1 MSFLA
6 AHLKLTWIAVP
17 DNLKAILKL
26 NISRFALGTG
36 AFYVVLGCV
45 WIIASDSLVSS
56 ISSDPAWVAT
66 AQRYKGFFYIFA
78 TSLGLMFLVRA
89 GLQQLLKASSH
100 AKASDLQVRDLFLQH
115 PKPMWVYDRQ
125 TLEFIAVNDAAAL
138 FYGHSREALLS
149 MKLADLSPAED
160 LSRLQ
165 AFMRGPQDG
174 HRDMGV
180 VRHRKKSGEQVFVHL
195 TAHAVEFL
203 QRKAEMVMAIDVT
216 ADVLS
221 KHALERQESQF
232 RQLHQSLA
240 SVLWMAS
247 ADGQTLLYVSPSLE
261 PVYGVTQEAML
272 ANPDLWLQAVH
283 PQDVDIAHASHH
295 MLQATGESICEYR
308 IRMPSGEVKWV
319 LDRKRLIVDAEGL
332 VTMMGGIVEDIT
344 VAKAHEV
351 LRAQTHVELERL
363 VAVRTA
369 ELVRV
374 NAELDAFAR
383 TIAHDL
389 KAPLLSVVGFT
400 HILQKRYAAVLKD
413 DGARLA
419 ERIERSAKQ
428 MACMVNELLALSR
441 VSTTVLTIG
450 EVDLIPVAHEILE
463 ELHAQQPHRQVRFD
477 SPVSL
482 LVRADP
488 GLVRPLLAN
497 LLGNAWKFTGKR
509 DDACIALLLDAQ
521 APEVVFRVQDNG
533 VGFDASQAEGL
544 FKPFQRFH
552 TLSEFSGTG
561 IGLTTCE
568 RITARHH
575 GRIWVESTPGEG
587 TSVFVTLSP
596 PAAASGPEDAESL
609 QAV

>member
-1 MSFLA
+1 M
-6 AHLKLTWIAVP
+6 P

-36 AFYVVLGCV
+36 VLYAVLGLV
-45 WIIASDSLVSS
+45 WVIASDSLVSS
-56 ISSDPAWVAT
+56 ISSDPVWVAT
-66 AQRYKGFFYIFA
+66 AQRYKGFFFVLV
-78 TSLGLMFLVRA
+78 TSLGLIFLVR
-89 GLQQLLKASSH
+89 GGFQRLLQAINRVE
-100 AKASDLQVRDLFLQH
+100 ATELQVRDLFLQH

-125 TLEFIAVNDAAAL
+125 TLEFVAVNDAAAL
-138 FYGHSREALLS
+138 FYGYSREALLS
-149 MKLADLSPAED
+149 MTLADLSPAED
-160 LSRLQ
+160 LSHLQ
-165 AFMRGPQDG
+165 ALMHSPEVG

-180 VRHRKKSGEQVFVHL
+180 VRHRKKSGERVFVHL

-247 ADGQTLLYVSPSLE
+247 ADGRNLLYVSPSLE

-272 ANPDLWLQAVH
+272 ANPDLWIQAVH
-283 PQDVDIAHASHH
+283 PQDVDIASASHH
-295 MLQATGESICEYR
+295 MLQATGESNCQYR
-308 IRMPSGEVKWV
+308 IRTPSGEVKWV

-344 VAKAHEV
+344 AAKAHEA

-363 VAVRTA
+363 VAARTA

-374 NAELDAFAR
+374 NAELDAFSR

-400 HILQKRYAAVLKD
+400 HILQKRYGAVLKD
-413 DGARLA
+413 DGARLT

-428 MACMVNELLALSR
+428 MASLVNELLALSR

-450 EVDLIPVAHEILE
+450 EVDLVPVAHEILE
-463 ELHAQQPHRQVRFD
+463 ELHAQEPHRQVRFD
-477 SPVSL
+477 SPASL

-521 APEVVFRVQDNG
+521 APELVFRVQDNG
-533 VGFDASQAEGL
+533 VGFDTSQAEGL

-575 GRIWVESTPGEG
+575 GRIWVESAPGEG
-587 TSVFVTLSP
+587 TSVFVSLSP
-596 PAAASGPEDAESL
+596 LAAEPCPEEAESL
-609 QAV
+609 EAV

>member
-1 MSFLA
+1 MSENF
-6 AHLKLTWIAVP
+6 
-17 DNLKAILKL
+17 KAIRKS
-26 NISRFALGTG
+26 NISRFALATG
-36 AFYVVLGCV
+36 VLYGVLGCL
-45 WIIASDSLVSS
+45 WILASDSLVSS

-66 AQRYKGFFYIFA
+66 AQRYKGLFYVLA
-78 TSLGLMFLVRA
+78 TSLGLIFLMRT
-89 GLQQLLKASSH
+89 GFQRLLRASSH
-100 AKASDLQVRDLFLQH
+100 AEDSDLQVRDLFMQH

-125 TLEFIAVNDAAAL
+125 TLEFIAVNDAAVL
-138 FYGHSREALLS
+138 FYGYTREALLS

-160 LSRLQ
+160 HSHLQ
-165 AFMRGPQDG
+165 ALMHGPHQS

-180 VRHRKKSGEQVFVHL
+180 VRHRRKSGEQVSVHL

-216 ADVLS
+216 AEVLS

-247 ADGQTLLYVSPSLE
+247 ADGRTVLYVSPALE
-261 PVYGVTQEAML
+261 RVYGASPQAMM

-283 PQDVDIAHASHH
+283 PQDADIASASHRV
-295 MLQATGESICEYR
+295 LQATGESNCEYR

-332 VTMMGGIVEDIT
+332 VTLMGGIVEDIT
-344 VAKAHEV
+344 AEKAHEA

-363 VAVRTA
+363 VAARTV

-389 KAPLLSVVGFT
+389 KSPLLSVVGFT
-400 HILQKRYAAVLKD
+400 QILQKRYGAVLNE
-413 DGARLA
+413 DGARLTG
-419 ERIERSAKQ
+419 RIERAAKQ
-428 MACMVNELLALSR
+428 MASLVNELLALSR
-441 VSTTVLTIG
+441 VSTALLAI
-450 EVDLIPVAHEILE
+450 EDVDLIPVAYDILE
-463 ELHAQQPHRQVRFD
+463 ELQAQEPHRQVRFD

-482 LVRADP
+482 QVRADP

-509 DDACIALLLDAQ
+509 DDACIALLLEAQ
-521 APEVVFRVQDNG
+521 APEVVFCVQDNG

-575 GRIWVESTPGEG
+575 GRIWVQSAPGEG

-596 PAAASGPEDAESL
+596 SATASCPEDAESL